1 MRRSIKALVAIALV
15 GAAIVSFMAAG
26 PALASMPS
34 RRGYAHHKNAYA
46 GGTSARYCARLYA
59 CNGGR
64 TYTFLGGWGCDYY
77 FYPEYAPRRR

>member
-1 MRRSIKALVAIALV
+1 MRRSMKALVGIALV
-15 GAAIVSFMAAG
+15 GAAIVSFMAVG
-26 PALASMPS
+26 PAFASMAS
-34 RRGYAHHKNAYA
+34 SRGYTHKNAYA
-46 GGTSARYCARLYA
+46 GGTSARYSARLYA